1 MRHCYE
7 DRYYALVSVRRSSN
21 ANGGDV
27 SVVRRIDDDAVDAH
41 LQESSMALCSLSR
54 GPTAG

>member
-27 SVVRRIDDDAVDAH
+27 SVVRRINDDAVDAH
-41 LQESSMALCSLSR
+41 LQESSMALCS
-54 GPTAG
+54 